1 MRTSLALGAVVGA
14 LFAAPAVASGSTGGA
29 AYPDAVGG
37 ASYGAP
43 STSPPTVARF
53 SVAARVREDHMP
65 RVRYRV
71 NEPGASGV
79 RVRIAVLPLR
89 ASAAPLSVEI
99 GRMSV
104 GRTHNVHWPRAT
116 KLAPGRYLVRLHAVD
131 DLGRTLVRV
140 AHASGRA
147 TLTVLP
153 KPRPKKRKPAP
164 KPKPAPVPAP
174 IPAPTPAAPVTAT
187 PPGPS
192 APAGAGV
199 FPVVG
204 SHTYGDGF
212 GAPRAGYK
220 HQGVDVLVAEG
231 TQVVAPVARTV
242 SSTAYQAGAAGYY
255 VVLHAIDGRDMFF
268 AHCQANSFAVG
279 EGATVAA
286 GAPLCRAGHTG
297 DATGPHLH
305 FEIWVGGWHVANG
318 APIDPLPQLKAW
330 DAAA

>member
-1 MRTSLALGAVVGA
+1 MRTSLALGAVLGA
-14 LFAAPAVASGSTGGA
+14 LFATPAVAFGSTGGA

-53 SVAARVREDHMP
+53 SVAARVREGHLP

-89 ASAAPLSVEI
+89 SSAEPLSVEI

-104 GRTHNVHWPRAT
+104 GRTHHVHWPRGT
-116 KLAPGRYLVRLHAVD
+116 RLAAGRYLVRLHAVD

-153 KPRPKKRKPAP
+153 KPKP
-164 KPKPAPVPAP
+164 KPKPAPKPVPAP
-174 IPAPTPAAPVTAT
+174 APAPPAPPAPSSPSAAT

-192 APAGAGV
+192 APIGAGV
-199 FPVVG
+199 FPV
-204 SHTYGDGF
+204 
-212 GAPRAGYK
+212 
-220 HQGVDVLVAEG
+220 
-231 TQVVAPVARTV
+231 
-242 SSTAYQAGAAGYY
+242 
-255 VVLHAIDGRDMFF
+255 
-268 AHCQANSFAVG
+268 
-279 EGATVAA
+279 
-286 GAPLCRAGHTG
+286 
-297 DATGPHLH
+297 
-305 FEIWVGGWHVANG
+305 GG
-318 APIDPLPQLKAW
+318 
-330 DAAA
+330 